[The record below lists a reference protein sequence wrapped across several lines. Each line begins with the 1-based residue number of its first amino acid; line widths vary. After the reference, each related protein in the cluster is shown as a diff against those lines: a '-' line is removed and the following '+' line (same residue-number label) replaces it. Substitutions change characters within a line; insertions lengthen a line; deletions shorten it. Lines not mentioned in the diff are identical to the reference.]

1 MSRTLTVTTS
11 PASVSTS
18 KAIAEAA
25 TVAPLLVIT
34 YRAFCDLAAE
44 LGSDEAATCYLLRV
58 SEQIGRPL
66 GVNFETGDGSRTCFL
81 APRSWTQE
89 RLAGWIGAKHDDL
102 EDAFG
107 TAVPMSLED
116 L

>member
-25 TVAPLLVIT
+25 TVAPLFVIT

-44 LGSDEAATCYLLRV
+44 LGSDDAAMRHQLRV
-58 SEQIGRPL
+58 STNVNRPIGC
-66 GVNFETGDGSRTCFL
+66 NFPTPEGSRTAFIV
-81 APRSWTQE
+81 PRSWTQE
-89 RLAGWIGAKHDDL
+89 RLAGWVAGHHEAIEAM
-102 EDAFG
+102 FG
-107 TAVPMSLED
+107 PARVAEAD
-116 L
+116 W